1 MGLGEL
7 QAAWRWPSTET
18 SDLKHKLRVHQA
30 WQEEVEHTSVSENK
44 AQAQGKGRACM
55 MTIGSLLGSGCSL
68 GQDKG
73 EVSLSL
79 SGGQQPWSG
88 LLFPLAPLRLEP
100 RHVLPADSAVI
111 SCFESEGPGLNILLA
126 SFNLNRELA
135 ITVFSFPKLPPLG
148 APMASFPGVWGG
160 QKSKGQAGW

>member
-1 MGLGEL
+1 
-7 QAAWRWPSTET
+7 
-18 SDLKHKLRVHQA
+18 
-30 WQEEVEHTSVSENK
+30 
-44 AQAQGKGRACM
+44 M

-68 GQDKG
+68 GEEKG

-88 LLFPLAPLRLEP
+88 LLFPLASLRLEP
-100 RHVLPADSAVI
+100 RHVLPVDSAVI

-135 ITVFSFPKLPPLG
+135 ITVLSFPQTATFGSSYGLFPQDLG
-148 APMASFPGVWGG
+148 WAEEQGEGWLVKTQRAWEGNRKPIIRAGETGGGDRPGRPSLLSCSSTRG
-160 QKSKGQAGW
+160 A

>member
-1 MGLGEL
+1 MHDDYWVLVGEWLQLGE
-7 QAAWRWPSTET
+7 E
-18 SDLKHKLRVHQA
+18 
-30 WQEEVEHTSVSENK
+30 
-44 AQAQGKGRACM
+44 
-55 MTIGSLLGSGCSL
+55 
-68 GQDKG
+68 KG

-135 ITVFSFPKLPPLG
+135 ITVLSFPKLPPLG
-148 APMASFPGVWGG
+148 APMASFPGSGVGRRARG
-160 QKSKGQAGW
+160 RLVGKDPVGPGKATGNP